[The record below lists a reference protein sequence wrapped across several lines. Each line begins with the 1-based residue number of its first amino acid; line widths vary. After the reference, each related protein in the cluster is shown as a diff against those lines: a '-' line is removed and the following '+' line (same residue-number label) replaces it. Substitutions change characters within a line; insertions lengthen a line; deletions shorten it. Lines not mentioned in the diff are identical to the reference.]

1 MSDGETD
8 AWEERERA
16 KIVEQ
21 SLWEIA
27 NQMWHYAKQRP
38 EGELR
43 ESFITDMLEN
53 ICDNLNGKVNE
64 MLCYNKVLYKKSGQ
78 K

>member
-1 MSDGETD
+1 MSDGITD
-8 AWEERERA
+8 SWKEQERA

-27 NQMWHYAKQRP
+27 NQMWYYAKQRP

-53 ICDNLNGKVNE
+53 VSNSLIGKMKE
-64 MLCYNKVLYKKSGQ
+64 IECYSTRIIR
-78 K
+78 

>member
-1 MSDGETD
+1 MSDGITD
-8 AWEERERA
+8 AWKEQERA

-27 NQMWHYAKQRP
+27 NQMWYYAKQRP

-43 ESFITDMLEN
+43 ESFVTDMLEN
-53 ICDNLNGKVNE
+53 VSNSLISKMKE
-64 MLCYNKVLYKKSGQ
+64 IECYSTRIKG
-78 K
+78 

>member
-1 MSDGETD
+1 MSDGITD
-8 AWEERERA
+8 SWKEQERA

-27 NQMWHYAKQRP
+27 NQMCYYAKQRP

-43 ESFITDMLEN
+43 ESCITDMLEN
-53 ICDNLNGKVNE
+53 VSNSLIGKMKE
-64 MLCYNKVLYKKSGQ
+64 IECYSTRIIR
-78 K
+78 

>member
-1 MSDGETD
+1 MSDGITD
-8 AWEERERA
+8 SWKEQERA

-27 NQMWHYAKQRP
+27 NQMWYYAKQRP

-53 ICDNLNGKVNE
+53 VSNSLIGKMKE
-64 MLCYNKVLYKKSGQ
+64 IECYSTRIKG
-78 K
+78 